1 MTPMSHDELLKTKE
15 AELRGHLEAWAKE
28 ENILDKGQ
36 VIVLSLRIED
46 QSPTIQT
53 DDKNTESLIEMRV

>member
-1 MTPMSHDELLKTKE
+1 MTSMSHDELLKSKE
-15 AELRGHLEAWAKE
+15 AELQVQLEAWSKE
-28 ENILDKGQ
+28 ENILNKDQ

-53 DDKNTESLIEMRV
+53 DDKSTEPLIEMRV